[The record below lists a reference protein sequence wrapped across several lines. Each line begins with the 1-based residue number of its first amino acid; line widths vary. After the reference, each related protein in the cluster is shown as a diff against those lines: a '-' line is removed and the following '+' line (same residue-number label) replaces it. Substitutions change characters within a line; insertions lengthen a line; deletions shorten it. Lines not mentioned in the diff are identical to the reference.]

1 MATRDQMIAEALKD
15 LGSKLDRFM
24 KEVNDFKVEVAA
36 NREFSSFKEKY
47 ADEMATVK
55 TQVKIYAGIAGGLGM
70 IVGGIVVG
78 AIAKLVVR

>member
-36 NREFSSFKEKY
+36 NREFSAFKEKY
-47 ADEMATVK
+47 AEEMATVR
-55 TQVKIYAGIAGGLGM
+55 TQVKIYAGLAGAIGMLAGG
-70 IVGGIVVG
+70 VV
-78 AIAKLVVR
+78 AKLLFH